1 MFKHLLCAVLV
12 LSLSPLSASAF
23 GVKDYHKEVMT
34 NESGKVE
41 CSVCHGDQKR
51 KTIPEM
57 SACEACHG
65 TAQEVA
71 ESTKRPANAGH
82 SVEPNPHDSLHYGTD
97 LPCSYCHLEH
107 KQSEVYCNQCH
118 EFTYPEMKR

>member
-65 TAQEVA
+65 TAQEVL
-71 ESTKRPANAGH
+71 NQLN
-82 SVEPNPHDSLHYGTD
+82 VLLMQVIVLSLTHMIVCTMVQIYRA
-97 LPCSYCHLEH
+97 
-107 KQSEVYCNQCH
+107 VIVI
-118 EFTYPEMKR
+118 